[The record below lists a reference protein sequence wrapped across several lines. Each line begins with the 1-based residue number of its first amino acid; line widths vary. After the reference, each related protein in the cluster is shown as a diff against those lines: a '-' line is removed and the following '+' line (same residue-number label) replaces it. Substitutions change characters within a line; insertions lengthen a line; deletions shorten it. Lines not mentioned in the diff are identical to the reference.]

1 MPLPVLPCAG
11 GGFSSFAR
19 SFWGKRRVK
28 EDKIL
33 LCVDEARL
41 LFNSRSWAHA
51 DRMKRIAFLRQHRHF
66 GYRILFVTQ
75 FDRMIDRQ
83 IRCLAEYEVK
93 HRTTSSF
100 GIRGKIASLLAFGQL
115 FCAVA
120 VYDGMDEKTG
130 ARFFRGR
137 RSLYRLY
144 DTPGAA
150 GSKRRLGLQATA

>member
-1 MPLPVLPCAG
+1 MLFLYTG
-11 GGFSSFAR
+11 TSGS
-19 SFWGKRRVK
+19 GKSLHVAK
-28 EDKIL
+28 DI
-33 LCVDEARL
+33 
-41 LFNSRSWAHA
+41 
-51 DRMKRIAFLRQHRHF
+51 KRHLSYGF

-75 FDRMIDRQ
+75 FDRMIGRQ

-93 HRTTSSF
+93 HRTMDSF

-120 VYDGMDEKTG
+120 VYYGMDEKTG